1 MSHKRV
7 FFKTSRPFVLNAS
20 RTKEQKSLLL
30 KSEPLG
36 TMFYG
41 KFSFVLFTVSIFL
54 LCYQNMAQVGLSFI
68 DISHKPKIREVDYRL
83 QKLRPF
89 HLQNQNWDHRFYC
102 IIRFFFSF
110 FFSSKVPDNYKAVW
124 TKRRL
129 LRSVVD
135 ALVSQWP

>member
-1 MSHKRV
+1 M
-7 FFKTSRPFVLNAS
+7 A
-20 RTKEQKSLLL
+20 
-30 KSEPLG
+30 LG
-36 TMFYG
+36 
-41 KFSFVLFTVSIFL
+41 LP
-54 LCYQNMAQVGLSFI
+54 QVDLSFI

-89 HLQNQNWDHRFYC
+89 HMQNQNWDHRFYR
-102 IIRFFFSF
+102 IIRFFFSFF

>member
-1 MSHKRV
+1 M
-7 FFKTSRPFVLNAS
+7 LNAS
-20 RTKEQKSLLL
+20 KVITYQVFKEQKSLLL

-54 LCYQNMAQVGLSFI
+54 LFYQNMALGLQQVGLSFI

-89 HLQNQNWDHRFYC
+89 HMQNQNWDHRFYC
-102 IIRFFFSF
+102 IIRFFFLFF

>member
-1 MSHKRV
+1 M
-7 FFKTSRPFVLNAS
+7 LNAS
-20 RTKEQKSLLL
+20 KVITYQVFKEQKSLLL

-54 LCYQNMAQVGLSFI
+54 LFYQNMALGLQQVGLSFI

-89 HLQNQNWDHRFYC
+89 HMQNQNWDHRFYC
-102 IIRFFFSF
+102 IVRFFFSF
-110 FFSSKVPDNYKAVW
+110 FFHLRYLIT
-124 TKRRL
+124 TKQFGLKDDFLEAL
-129 LRSVVD
+129 LT
-135 ALVSQWP
+135 L